1 MNIWELYLIFILG
14 LVSSL
19 HCVSMCGPI
28 VLSYS
33 LPLVYQNLP
42 QQLSAHLFYN
52 LGRIITYGLL
62 GAIAGFLGIT
72 ISFVGN
78 LAGLENIVAIVGGVL
93 MVLAGI
99 FMLDLIPSKG
109 LQKFNPLLYTSKFL
123 RPLGNKFTSTNLVSK
138 FSLGLI
144 LGFLP
149 CGLIYAA
156 LLKSMAT
163 GSIFGGALTM
173 IAFGLGTSFS
183 LLAIGIF
190 STAFSFKLSR
200 WGSKLAS
207 VSVLILG
214 LFLVYRGVMPL
225 MMASHKTEENVPACH
240 RQ

>member
-1 MNIWELYLIFILG
+1 MSAWEFYIIFILG

-33 LPLVYQNLP
+33 LPLGSRTIS
-42 QQLSAHLFYN
+42 QQVSAHLAYN
-52 LGRIITYGLL
+52 FGRIITYTIL
-62 GAIAGFLGIT
+62 GAIAGFLGTT
-72 ISFVGN
+72 IGFVGQ
-78 LAGLENIVAIVGGVL
+78 LAGLENIVAIVSGFL
-93 MVLAGI
+93 MVFAGLL
-99 FMLDLIPSKG
+99 MLDLLPSKG
-109 LQKFNPLLYTSKFL
+109 LQKYNPLLYTSKFL
-123 RPLGNKFTSTNLVSK
+123 KPLGSKITSPTVSSKFT
-138 FSLGLI
+138 LGLI
-144 LGFLP
+144 LGYLP

-163 GSIFGGALTM
+163 GSVVSGALTM
-173 IAFGLGTSFS
+173 TAFGLGTAFS

-190 STAFSFKLSR
+190 STAFSLKLSR

-214 LFLVYRGVMPL
+214 LFLVYRGVMP
-225 MMASHKTEENVPACH
+225 MMMTSHTNDENVPACH